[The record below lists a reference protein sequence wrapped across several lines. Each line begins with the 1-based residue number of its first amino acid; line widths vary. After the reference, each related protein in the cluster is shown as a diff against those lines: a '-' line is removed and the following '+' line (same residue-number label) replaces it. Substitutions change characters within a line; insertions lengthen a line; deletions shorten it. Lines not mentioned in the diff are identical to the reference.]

1 MELNEAQ
8 QKAVSHREGP
18 CLVLAGPG
26 SGKTAVIARR
36 TKLLVESGVDP
47 GKILVV
53 TFTKAAAMEMKGRFQ
68 RSIKDRNAPVWF
80 GTFHAVF
87 FSILKHAYHYNVNSI
102 VKEDVKKQFFREAIA
117 HYRLEAEDESELISD
132 LQGEISLVKGGMMD
146 LEHYYSKSCSEE
158 IFREIY
164 RAYQKMLRNRRLI
177 DFDDMLVY
185 CYELLTQRKDILA
198 MWQQK
203 FQYILIDE
211 FQDINRL
218 QYAIIKLLALPENN
232 LFIVGDDDQSIYRF
246 RGAMPDLMLNFD
258 KDYPDTKKILLNI
271 NYRCPQPIVEGAA
284 KVIGNNEKRFV
295 KEILAAKEEGSAIAI
310 KEFSGTREENKRIA
324 QELLAYH
331 EKGIPYT
338 DMAILSRTNTQPRT
352 LVEVLMQYNIPF
364 CMKDTIPNLYEH
376 FIGRDIINYIR
387 AALGNRERAV
397 FLKIANRPKRYISRD
412 ALDSSTISFEAMRN
426 FYQDKAWMMER
437 IDQWEYDLKWLK
449 RLTPYAAVR
458 YIRRGIGYDDFLE
471 EYAQFRRIHLEDLA
485 EVLDEIEEA
494 AKPFEDYAQWFE
506 HIEAYGKELKEQA
519 QKQDARQ
526 EGVMLSTMH
535 SAKGLEYS
543 VVYIPDANEGIT
555 PHHRASLEEDLE
567 EERRMFYVA
576 MTRAKKQLHIYYIKE
591 RFQKE
596 MDPSRF
602 VEELMKEEEGG
613 QAR

>member
-8 QKAVSHREGP
+8 QKAVTHREGP

-26 SGKTAVIARR
+26 SGKTAVIAKR

-47 GKILVV
+47 GRILVV

-68 RSIKDRNAPVWF
+68 RSINGRNAPVWF

-102 VKEDVKKQFFREAIA
+102 IREDVKKQFFREAIT

-164 RAYQKMLRNRRLI
+164 KAYQKMLQSRRLI

-211 FQDINRL
+211 FQDINQL

-246 RGAMPDLMLNFD
+246 RGARPDLMLNFD

-271 NYRCPQPIVEGAA
+271 NYRCPQPVVEGAA
-284 KVIGNNEKRFV
+284 KVIENNEKRFT
-295 KEILAAKEEGSAIAI
+295 KEILAAKEKGNAIAI

-324 QELLAYH
+324 QELLIYH

-364 CMKDTIPNLYEH
+364 CMKDTIPNLYDH

-412 ALDSSTISFEAMRN
+412 ALEDSNISFEALRN
-426 FYQDKAWMMER
+426 FYQDKVWMMER
-437 IDQWEYDLKWLK
+437 IDQLEYDLKWLK

-471 EYAQFRRIHLEDLA
+471 EYAKFRRIHVEDLV

-519 QKQDARQ
+519 QRQDAKQ

-543 VVYIPDANEGIT
+543 VVYIPDANEGII

-602 VEELMKEEEGG
+602 VEELMKEG
-613 QAR
+613 